1 VLFDAAGLHHRH
13 VLGFVIAFIV
23 LVGADTHMVAGLE
36 VADLCFPTG
45 GGSEFGGAGGGDR
58 GDGLV
63 VLGLDDHVFFV
74 VDSAQDSRE
83 RFCGR
88 LVRGLARGSLIPGIS
103 PTARIAATGVSDAGA
118 ADHDLGQTGQAGHHD
133 QGR

>member
-1 VLFDAAGLHHRH
+1 V
-13 VLGFVIAFIV
+13 
-23 LVGADTHMVAGLE
+23 VAGLE
-36 VADLCFPTG
+36 VADLRFTTG
-45 GGSEFGGAGGGDR
+45 GGGEFGGTGGGYG

-63 VLGLDDHVFFV
+63 VLGLEDDVFV

-88 LVRGLARGSLIPGIS
+88 LVRGLARGALISRIS
-103 PTARIAATGVSDAGA
+103 PTARIAATGVPDAGA
-118 ADHDLGQTGQAGHHD
+118 ADHDLGQTGKAGQHD